1 MKFVQIIALMI
12 LINIFDLVLIFI
24 HKIMIINKL
33 SIHGNN

>member
-12 LINIFDLVLIFI
+12 LINIFDLVLMFI

-33 SIHGNN
+33 

>member
-12 LINIFDLVLIFI
+12 LINIFDLVLMFS

-33 SIHGNN
+33 

>member
-33 SIHGNN
+33 